1 MSKRKVEKEK
11 TLVNYLDEIV
21 LCMDK
26 MATALEKLVNL
37 WIASVETTQ
46 KQTKGEVKKVGTSP

>member
-1 MSKRKVEKEK
+1 MSKRKTEKEK
-11 TLVNYLDEIV
+11 TLVDYLDEIV

-37 WIASVETTQ
+37 WTISVEATQ
-46 KQTKGEVKKVGTSP
+46 KLTKGEVKK

>member
-11 TLVNYLDEIV
+11 TLVDYLDEIV

-37 WIASVETTQ
+37 WIASVEATQ

>member
-11 TLVNYLDEIV
+11 TLVDYLDEIV

-37 WIASVETTQ
+37 WIASVEATQ
-46 KQTKGEVKKVGTSP
+46 KQTKGEVKK

>member
-1 MSKRKVEKEK
+1 MSKRRVEKKK
-11 TLVNYLDEIV
+11 TLVEYLDEIV

-37 WIASVETTQ
+37 WVASVEAAQ
-46 KQTKGEVKKVGTSP
+46 KQTKAEVKKGGTSP

>member
-1 MSKRKVEKEK
+1 MSKRKTEKEK
-11 TLVNYLDEIV
+11 TLADYLDEIV

-37 WIASVETTQ
+37 WIESVEAAQ
-46 KQTKGEVKKVGTSP
+46 KKTKAEVKKVGTSP

>member
-11 TLVNYLDEIV
+11 TLVDYLDEIV

-37 WIASVETTQ
+37 WTISVETTQ
-46 KQTKGEVKKVGTSP
+46 KLTKGEVKKVGISP